1 MIELIKSVAFDRWL
15 RGLRDRRARARI
27 QARLDRLASGNP
39 GDIKALGGGI
49 SEMRIDYGP
58 GYRVYYMQRGPV
70 VVILLSGGDKS
81 SQQSDIAK
89 AKEIAAKWK
98 D

>member
-1 MIELIKSVAFDRWL
+1 MIELIKSATFDRWL
-15 RGLRDRRARARI
+15 RSLRDRRTVARI
-27 QARLDRLASGNP
+27 QARLDRLAGGNP
-39 GDIKALGGGI
+39 GDVKPVGGGI

-58 GYRVYYMQRGPV
+58 GYRVYYMQRGPI

-81 SQQSDIAK
+81 SQRADIAK
-89 AKEIAAKWK
+89 AMEMAAQWK

>member
-1 MIELIKSVAFDRWL
+1 VAL
-15 RGLRDRRARARI
+15 STAGCAACATGGLPRI

-39 GDIKALGGGI
+39 GDVKAVGGGI

-58 GYRVYYMQRGPV
+58 GYRVYYMQRGSIV
-70 VVILLSGGDKS
+70 AILLSGGDKS

-89 AKEIAAKWK
+89 AKEIAAQWK